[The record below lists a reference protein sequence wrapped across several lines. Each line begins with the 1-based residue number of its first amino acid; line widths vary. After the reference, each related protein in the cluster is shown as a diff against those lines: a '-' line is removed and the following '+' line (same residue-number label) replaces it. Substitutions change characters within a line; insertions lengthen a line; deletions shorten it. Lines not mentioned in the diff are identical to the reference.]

1 MTEKPQVDF
10 EEVVK
15 ASGMP
20 ATEDEV
26 RTRFNAVVTGEG
38 LITNT
43 SRMSPFW
50 RLITAIITAPVMW
63 LKDVLVSVV
72 LPGMFVATAT
82 GQMLRLLAWAVN
94 VTPKPASQ
102 AEGVI
107 RFFKEDANQAVTV
120 KAGTLIQ
127 TERINGQVYAV
138 SVVTDVTIPSG
149 TAGTLL
155 AVKATGTGGAYNLAP
170 GYYRILPVAVDG
182 ISHVTSEENWLTV
195 PGADEESDDELRE
208 RCRNQFNLVGNYH
221 TDAVYRSMIA
231 GVAGLS
237 IDRIFFEHDA
247 PRGPGTANAYLLL
260 DSGVTSDP
268 FIDAV
273 NNYINSQGHHGHG
286 DDMQCYAMPESR
298 HDLAVTVWVKN
309 LSNIEQEPRDS
320 LKKGVENLIRCAFR
334 ENSDYEVKKTW
345 PYSRFSFSQ
354 LGREIHKAFP
364 DADSLEFSL
373 KDITSELSVPRLDSL
388 TVDLKDE

>member
-20 ATEDEV
+20 TTEDEV
-26 RTRFNAVVTGEG
+26 RTRFNAVVEDEG
-38 LITNT
+38 MITNT

-50 RLITAIITAPVMW
+50 RLITAIVTAPVMW
-63 LKDVLVSVV
+63 LKDALVAVV
-72 LPGMFVATAT
+72 MPGMFVATAT
-82 GQMLRLLAWAVN
+82 GQILRLLAWAVN
-94 VTPKPASQ
+94 VTPKPASA

-107 RFFKEDANQAVTV
+107 RFFKEDANQAVIV
-120 KAGTLIQ
+120 KAGTVIQ
-127 TERINGQVYAV
+127 TERINGKIYAV
-138 SVVTDVTIPSG
+138 STIADSAIPSG
-149 TAGTLL
+149 SDSALL

-170 GYYRILPVAVDG
+170 GYYRILPIAVGG
-182 ISHVTSEENWLTV
+182 ISHVASEENWLTV

-268 FIDAV
+268 FIEAV
-273 NNYINSQGHHGHG
+273 NDYINTQGHHGHG
-286 DDMQCYAMPESR
+286 DDMQCLAMPETR
-298 HDLAVTVWVKN
+298 HDLVVTVWVKN
-309 LSNIEQEPRDS
+309 LRNLEQEQYNN
-320 LKKGVENLIRCAFR
+320 LKNGVENLIRSAFR
-334 ENSDYEVKKTW
+334 ENTDYDVKKTW

-354 LGREIHKAFP
+354 LGREIHKTFP
-364 DADSLEFSL
+364 DADSLSFSL
-373 KDITSELSVPRLDSL
+373 NDITSELNVPRLNSL
-388 TVDLKDE
+388 VVDLQDE

>member
-20 ATEDEV
+20 TTEDEV
-26 RTRFNAVVTGEG
+26 RTRFDAVVADEG

-50 RLITAIITAPVMW
+50 RLITAIVTAPVMW
-63 LKDVLVSVV
+63 LKDALVAVV
-72 LPGMFVATAT
+72 MPGMFVATAT

-94 VTPKPASQ
+94 VTPKPASA

-107 RFFKEDANQAVTV
+107 RFFKDDVKQAVTV
-120 KAGTLIQ
+120 KAGTVIQ
-127 TERINGQVYAV
+127 TERINGKVYAV
-138 SVVTDVTIPSG
+138 STVADVTIPSG
-149 TAGTLL
+149 TASALL

-170 GYYRILPVAVDG
+170 GYFRILPVAVDG
-182 ISHVTSEENWLTV
+182 ISHVASEENWLTV

-260 DSGVTSDP
+260 DSGVASDP
-268 FIDAV
+268 FIEAV
-273 NNYINSQGHHGHG
+273 NDYINTQGHHGHG
-286 DDMQCYAMPESR
+286 DDMQCFAMPETR
-298 HDLAVTVWVKN
+298 HDLVATVWVKN
-309 LSNIEQEPRDS
+309 LSNLEREQQDNLR
-320 LKKGVENLIRCAFR
+320 KGIENLIRCAFR
-334 ENSDYEVKKTW
+334 ENTDYDVKKTW
-345 PYSRFSFSQ
+345 PYARFSFSQ
-354 LGREIHKAFP
+354 LGREIHKTFP
-364 DADSLEFSL
+364 DTDSLEFSL
-373 KDITSELSVPRLDSL
+373 KDITSELSVPRLNSL
-388 TVDLKDE
+388 RVDLQNE

>member
-20 ATEDEV
+20 TTEDEV
-26 RTRFNAVVTGEG
+26 RTRFDAVVADEG

-50 RLITAIITAPVMW
+50 RLITAIVTAPVMW
-63 LKDVLVSVV
+63 LKDALVAVV
-72 LPGMFVATAT
+72 MPGMFVATAT

-94 VTPKPASQ
+94 VTPKPASA

-107 RFFKEDANQAVTV
+107 RFFKDDVKQVVTV
-120 KAGTLIQ
+120 KAGTVIQ
-127 TERINGQVYAV
+127 TERINGKVYAV
-138 SVVTDVTIPSG
+138 STIADVTIPSG
-149 TAGTLL
+149 TSSALL

-182 ISHVTSEENWLTV
+182 ISHVASEENWLTV

-260 DSGVTSDP
+260 DSGVASDP
-268 FIDAV
+268 FIEAV
-273 NNYINSQGHHGHG
+273 NDYINTQGHHGHG
-286 DDMQCYAMPESR
+286 DDMQCFAMPETR
-298 HDLAVTVWVKN
+298 HDLVATVWVKN
-309 LSNIEQEPRDS
+309 LSNLEQEQQDNLR
-320 LKKGVENLIRCAFR
+320 KGIENLIRCAFR
-334 ENSDYEVKKTW
+334 ENTDYDVKKTW
-345 PYSRFSFSQ
+345 PYARFSFSQ
-354 LGREIHKAFP
+354 LGREIHKTFP
-364 DADSLEFSL
+364 DTDSLEFSQ
-373 KDITSELSVPRLDSL
+373 KDITSELSVPRLNSL
-388 TVDLKDE
+388 RVDLQNE